1 VKKVGI
7 YQARTKFAEL
17 ASEAENGETILVTR
31 NGKPV
36 AELRPVSSQA
46 ALGKVVASIL
56 RLNWRL
62 GKSIVETIREARE
75 ERA

>member
-17 ASEAENGETILVTR
+17 ADEAENGETILVTR

-36 AELRPVSSQA
+36 AELRPVSARAS
-46 ALGKVVASIL
+46 LPNVVAEIL
-56 RLNWRL
+56 RLKWRL
-62 GKSIVETIREARE
+62 GESLVAAIREARE
-75 ERA
+75 ERG